1 MTRPGPVTTV
11 TFILVVSF
19 LSACL
24 AAQASTSAASLFN
37 RGNELYKDGEFE
49 QARDA
54 YRHALDSGVD
64 NAALYFNLGNAELR
78 SGRLGPAIADY
89 MRAQRLKPRDPDIS
103 FNLEYARQRIAA
115 FPEDLP
121 RGPFTKAFNYVTAS
135 LSANEWTVVV
145 LGAYWMMCAAWVAL
159 IISGR
164 QSVRQASR
172 MLVYAALVL
181 LILALP
187 FAGTRV
193 KRDHLTPRGVMV
205 VEKITARSGP
215 GKENAALFELYE
227 GVDVVV
233 GQCERGW
240 CRVSA
245 KGGFMGWTPAES
257 FERL

>member
-1 MTRPGPVTTV
+1 MAA
-11 TFILVVSF
+11 SF
-19 LSACL
+19 AVN
-24 AAQASTSAASLFN
+24 ASTSAAALYN
-37 RGNELYKDGEFE
+37 RGNELYKDGKFGEARE
-49 QARDA
+49 AYKQALA
-54 YRHALDSGVD
+54 TGVA

-89 MRAQRLKPRDPDIS
+89 LRAQRLRPRDPDIS

-115 FPEDLP
+115 LPEDLP
-121 RGPFTKAFNYVTAS
+121 RGPFTKAFNYVTGA
-135 LSANEWTVVV
+135 LSANEWTMVA
-145 LGAYWMMCAAWVAL
+145 LGAYWMMCAAWIAL
-159 IISGR
+159 IVSGGR
-164 QSVRQASR
+164 SGRQASR
-172 MLVYAALVL
+172 MLVYAALV
-181 LILALP
+181 ILVMALP
-187 FAGTRV
+187 FAGTRI

-215 GKENAALFELYE
+215 GNENAALFELYE

-245 KGGFMGWTPAES
+245 QGGFMGWVKADS